1 MTGRVTGRRT
11 AAGLAALACFAV
23 LAAIVTARSGAPLPG
38 DRALL
43 SWAVGHR
50 PATAVSAIRTLT
62 DTGTGAIPYVLAATA
77 GVIAVRTKRRKVYAA
92 AASLLCLGMGQL
104 LRRAVL
110 YLIGRPRPPAE
121 EWATHASG
129 WSFPSGHATTAALT
143 AALLITAVLLRSSP
157 GRFLA
162 VTLVGC
168 WGAAVGLTRV
178 YLGVHWFSDV
188 VGGWLF
194 ALAWYA
200 ACAVAAARWLPP
212 VTTPVHKDGPDPG
225 HDAEPRT
232 ST

>member
-1 MTGRVTGRRT
+1 MTGRRT
-11 AAGLAALACFAV
+11 AAGLATLACFAL

-43 SWAVGHR
+43 YWAVGHR

-62 DTGTGAIPYVLAATA
+62 DTGTGAVPYVLAALA
-77 GVIAVRTKRRKVYAA
+77 GVIAGRTKRQKVYVA
-92 AASLLCLGMGQL
+92 AASLLCLGVGQL

-143 AALLITAVLLRSSP
+143 AALVITAVLLRSPP

-162 VTLVGC
+162 VALVGC
-168 WGAAVGLTRV
+168 WGVAVGLTRV

-188 VGGWLF
+188 IGAWLF

-200 ACAVAAARWLPP
+200 ACAVAAARWLPALTAP
-212 VTTPVHKDGPDPG
+212 AHKDDPDPG
-225 HDAEPRT
+225 NDAAPRPN
-232 ST
+232 S

>member
-1 MTGRVTGRRT
+1 MTGRRT

-23 LAAIVTARSGAPLPG
+23 LAAIVTVQSGAPLPG
-38 DRALL
+38 DSALL

-62 DTGTGAIPYVLAATA
+62 DTGTGAVPYVLAALA
-77 GVIAVRTKRRKVYAA
+77 GVIAGCTRRQKVYAA
-92 AASLLCLGMGQL
+92 AASLLCLGAGQL

-110 YLIGRPRPPAE
+110 YLIGRPRPPAG

-143 AALLITAVLLRSSP
+143 AALLITAVLLRSPP
-157 GRFLA
+157 GRFLIA
-162 VTLVGC
+162 TVIGC
-168 WGAAVGLTRV
+168 WGVAVGLTRV

-200 ACAVAAARWLPP
+200 ACAVAATRWLPL
-212 VTTPVHKDGPDPG
+212 VSTPVHKDSPEPG
-225 HDAEPRT
+225 HDAQPRT
-232 ST
+232 SA